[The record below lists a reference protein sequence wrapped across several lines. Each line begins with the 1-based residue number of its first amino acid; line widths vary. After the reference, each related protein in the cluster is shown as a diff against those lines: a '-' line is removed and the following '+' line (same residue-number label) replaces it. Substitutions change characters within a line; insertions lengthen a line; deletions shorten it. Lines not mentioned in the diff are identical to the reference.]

1 MGAHIQ
7 TVHEQKKPH
16 VCPQCSKPFGLE
28 KVLKRHIMSVHKGI
42 KKFKCELCD
51 FASID
56 KSHLKQHVGILHE
69 KIKPEKCPH
78 CPKLCTTKGNLS
90 QHISSVHNAE
100 KLHRCEICDVS
111 FKEARSLKRHKMTSK
126 GHLEIAASKLNSQN
140 PVKLSNE
147 HLQIENS
154 EINSQNPVEEVT
166 VQEIFIDSHE
176 TAQFVNGNSTET
188 NVLYVLPEGYPITPN
203 EFSIEYLFEGVNFDF
218 E

>member
-28 KVLKRHIMSVHKGI
+28 KVLKRHIMSVHEGI

-56 KSHLKQHVGILHE
+56 KSHLKEHVGIVHE

-111 FKEARSLKRHKMTSK
+111 FKEARSLKRHKKESK
-126 GHLEIAASKLNSQN
+126 GHLEIVASKLI
-140 PVKLSNE
+140 P
-147 HLQIENS
+147 
-154 EINSQNPVEEVT
+154 QNPVEPSMEEAIE
-166 VQEIFIDSHE
+166 QEIIFDGQLV
-176 TAQFVNGNSTET
+176 TGNGNDIDET
-188 NVLYVLPEGYPITPN
+188 NLNVLYVTIPQGYSSTPVVELCIEG
-203 EFSIEYLFEGVNFDF
+203 GVTFDF
-218 E
+218 N